1 MGASEEITLA
11 RLHSLHLEEDFG
23 VRHFSGTM
31 TYLYSLSINNIYLQ
45 DDICLRLDLGRVEV
59 LAEVLVNGKRASM
72 CWAPPYAIDIQEIMY
87 RTAFTNRSHF
97 YKEFG
102 KRYNQ
107 TPKEYRESNKYKDD
121 SLN

>member
-1 MGASEEITLA
+1 METAVELINENMDNTEFGPEE
-11 RLHSLHLEEDFG
+11 
-23 VRHFSGTM
+23 
-31 TYLYSLSINNIYLQ
+31 
-45 DDICLRLDLGRVEV
+45 
-59 LAEVLVNGKRASM
+59 LAEAMQTSIKEQRIN
-72 CWAPPYAIDIQEIMY
+72 YAAKLLLTTTLTIQEIMY